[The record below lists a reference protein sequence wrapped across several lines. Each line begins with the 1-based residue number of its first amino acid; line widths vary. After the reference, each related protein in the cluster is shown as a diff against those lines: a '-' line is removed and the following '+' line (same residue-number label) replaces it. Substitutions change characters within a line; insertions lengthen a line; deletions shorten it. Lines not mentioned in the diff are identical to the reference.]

1 MSQIK
6 PESPLDPG
14 RTITVVSGMPRSG
27 TSMMMQMLEAAGFP
41 IATDGQR
48 FADVDNPKGYY
59 ELEVVKR
66 LPKDASFLKSIV
78 GQVVKVVA
86 PLLRFLPPIYDYR
99 VIFMER
105 DLDEVLASQR
115 EMLDRLV
122 GGEDRRADDEAL
134 ARAFAR
140 QLQEVVVWLAE
151 QENMRTCFVSHRLA
165 VASPAEV
172 SESVS
177 EFLERT
183 GAFVP
188 ALGTSNARELAP
200 TRMANVVDDS
210 LYRLHRLR
218 RSRKM

>member
-1 MSQIK
+1 MSQIN
-6 PESPLDPG
+6 PASPLDPG

-66 LPKDASFLKSIV
+66 LPKDTSFLKSVV

-86 PLLRFLPPIYDYR
+86 PLLRCLPPVYDYR

-115 EMLDRLV
+115 EMLDRNA
-122 GGEDRRADDEAL
+122 GGDVRRVDDEAL
-134 ARAFAR
+134 ARAFTR
-140 QLQEVVVWLAE
+140 QLREVVLWLAE
-151 QENMRTCFVSHRLA
+151 QENIRTCFVSHRLA
-165 VASPAEV
+165 VASPIEV

-183 GAFVP
+183 GAFAP
-188 ALGTSNARELAP
+188 PLGTSNAKELAP
-200 TRMANVVDDS
+200 TRMAGVVDAS
-210 LYRLHRLR
+210 LYRLR
-218 RSRKM
+218 RSRKV

>member
-1 MSQIK
+1 MSQIN
-6 PESPLDPG
+6 PASPLDPG

-59 ELEVVKR
+59 ELEVAKR
-66 LPKDASFLKSIV
+66 LPKDASFLRAIV

-86 PLLRFLPPIYDYR
+86 PLLRFLPPAYDYR

-115 EMLDRLV
+115 EMLDRHD
-122 GGEDRRADDEAL
+122 GGDVRRADDEAL

-140 QLQEVVVWLAE
+140 QLREVSLWLAE
-151 QENMRTCFVSHRLA
+151 QENIRTCFVSHRLA
-165 VASPAEV
+165 VDSPAEI
-172 SESVS
+172 SESVA

-183 GAFVP
+183 GAFKLP
-188 ALGTSNARELAP
+188 LGTSNARELAP
-200 TRMANVVDDS
+200 ARMAGVVDAS
-210 LYRLHRLR
+210 LYRRR
-218 RSRKM
+218 RSPKV

>member
-1 MSQIK
+1 MSQIN
-6 PESPLDPG
+6 PASPLDPG

-66 LPKDASFLKSIV
+66 LPKDTSFLKSVV

-86 PLLRFLPPIYDYR
+86 PLLRCLPPVYDYR

-115 EMLDRLV
+115 EMLDRNA
-122 GGEDRRADDEAL
+122 GGDVRRVDDEAL
-134 ARAFAR
+134 ARAFTR
-140 QLQEVVVWLAE
+140 QLREVVLWLAE
-151 QENMRTCFVSHRLA
+151 QENIRTCFVSHRLA
-165 VASPAEV
+165 VASPIEV

-188 ALGTSNARELAP
+188 PLGTSNARELAP
-200 TRMANVVDDS
+200 TRMAGVVDAS
-210 LYRLHRLR
+210 LYRLR
-218 RSRKM
+218 RSRKV